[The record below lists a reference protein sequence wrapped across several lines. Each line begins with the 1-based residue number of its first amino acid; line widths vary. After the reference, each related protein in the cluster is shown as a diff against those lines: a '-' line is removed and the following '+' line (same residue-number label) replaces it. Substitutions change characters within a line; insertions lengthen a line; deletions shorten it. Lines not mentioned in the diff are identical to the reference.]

1 MSDIAGI
8 AGNAVAVYQQ
18 ALTTVSNNIAN
29 VSTEGYSRQ
38 DVALS
43 ALPVTKAG
51 SVFLGSGVGMDRV
64 KRQYDQFVESN
75 LRNTVDDGSADKLRA
90 DEKNASRA
98 VLSPMDSLPMT
109 STMRLA

>member
-18 ALTTVSNNIAN
+18 ALSTVSNNIAN

-43 ALPVTKAG
+43 ALPVTKNG

-75 LRNTVDDGSADKLRA
+75 LRNT
-90 DEKNASRA
+90 
-98 VLSPMDSLPMT
+98 T
-109 STMRLA
+109 SDLAAQ